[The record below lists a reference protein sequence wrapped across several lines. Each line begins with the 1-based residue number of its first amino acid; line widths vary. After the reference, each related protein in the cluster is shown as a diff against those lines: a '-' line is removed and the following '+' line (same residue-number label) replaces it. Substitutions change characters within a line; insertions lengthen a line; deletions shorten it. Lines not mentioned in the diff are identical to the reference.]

1 MAAAARTAMLTGSLA
16 FLAAFPL
23 FALAALVGTGGL
35 SQARRLLTR
44 THAGL
49 GTLAV
54 GLAAAL
60 RVSTALGTLAALA
73 RLLGGSGLLGT
84 LVLLLGVLAALA
96 TALARLHAA
105 TLGLAFLGLL
115 AALTGLLAGGRGVCS
130 LGGIGARSLVLP
142 GLRSTARH
150 LGGAAATRLAGGLR
164 FGGFLLCALALAAPA
179 PAGATGL
186 GLAGAVGLLAARG
199 RDAR

>member
-1 MAAAARTAMLTGSLA
+1 MHKRGREMLLVALRGALAFAGACGFMAAAASTAMLTGSLA
-16 FLAAFPL
+16 FLAAFSL
-23 FALAALVGTGGL
+23 FALTALVGTGGL

-49 GTLAV
+49 GPLAV

-60 RVSTALGTLAALA
+60 GVGAALGTLAALA
-73 RLLGGSGLLGT
+73 RLLWGSELLAA

-115 AALTGLLAGGRGVCS
+115 AALTGLLAGGRGVC
-130 LGGIGARSLVLP
+130 GAEK
-142 GLRSTARH
+142 
-150 LGGAAATRLAGGLR
+150 
-164 FGGFLLCALALAAPA
+164 
-179 PAGATGL
+179 
-186 GLAGAVGLLAARG
+186 AV
-199 RDAR
+199 